1 MKIEHELVSLPYLLA
16 KLKASLS
23 EFGSDMI
30 DIEDGAFLETIGAS
44 FEFCLERLRLLIKL
58 LTWLSVA
65 VLKFVEKRLQYVICN

>member
-1 MKIEHELVSLPYLLA
+1 MNQYLLA

-23 EFGSDMI
+23 ELGSDMI

-44 FEFCLERLRLLIKL
+44 FEFCLERFRLLIKL

-65 VLKFVEKRLQYVICN
+65 VLKFGKSVFNSSLLTR